1 MFQEFPKALYKD
13 GQEGGELAVVQDA
26 EQEAAKRAEGF
37 AMIGDGAQI
46 ASPEPEPPADEP
58 PAETVESVRAKL
70 DAAGIKYDKRTR
82 DVAKLQALLG

>member
-37 AMIGDGAQI
+37 AMIGEAPEGDG
-46 ASPEPEPPADEP
+46 SGG
-58 PAETVESVRAKL
+58 ETVESLRAKL

-82 DVAKLQALLG
+82 DIAKLQALLG

>member
-26 EQEAAKRAEGF
+26 EQEAAKRADGF
-37 AMIGDGAQI
+37 AMIGEA
-46 ASPEPEPPADEP
+46 AEPEGDGDG
-58 PAETVESVRAKL
+58 ETVESVRAKL
-70 DAAGIKYDKRTR
+70 DAAGIKYDKRIR

>member
-37 AMIGDGAQI
+37 AMIGEAAEGDG
-46 ASPEPEPPADEP
+46 EG
-58 PAETVESVRAKL
+58 ETVESLRAKL